1 MRRTQEERRQATQ
14 AAVLAA
20 ALEILIEDGYAK
32 FSASRVASRAG
43 VSRGALERYFPTKND
58 LLVAATQHA
67 MDAAVEHAQRLAAG
81 NGEHTV
87 ERFLRDSEHFFFG
100 PLYRAMLE
108 LAIAAAS
115 DKALAKPHRPIVK
128 RARKSLNRIWLDRL
142 SAAGFPRQSADR
154 FILLTHYLLRGLFV
168 VDTWLPY
175 ETNRRA
181 VIKAWSALVP
191 AVLGKP
197 HVLPK
202 TTRAA
207 TRAAGAPPRRAEAG
221 RGPMRK
227 GARGKSPALAAK

>member
-1 MRRTQEERRQATQ
+1 MRRTQEERRQATR
-14 AAVLAA
+14 AAVLTA
-20 ALEILIEDGYAK
+20 ALDVLIADGYAN
-32 FSASRVASRAG
+32 FSASRVAVRAG

-58 LLVAATQHA
+58 LLTAATQHA
-67 MDAAVEHAQRLAAG
+67 MDAAVAHAQRLAAG
-81 NGEHTV
+81 GEERTV

-128 RARKSLNRIWLDRL
+128 RARKNLNRIWLDSL
-142 SAAGFPRQSADR
+142 CAAGFPRQSAER

-175 ETNRRA
+175 ETDRQA

-191 AVLGKP
+191 ALLGPRQALSVVRRGSKRGDGP
-197 HVLPK
+197 
-202 TTRAA
+202 TRSPPQRGRMAA
-207 TRAAGAPPRRAEAG
+207 RA
-221 RGPMRK
+221 K
-227 GARGKSPALAAK
+227 

>member
-1 MRRTQEERRQATQ
+1 MRRTQAQRRQATQ

-20 ALEILIEDGYAK
+20 ALDVLIAGGYAN

-58 LLVAATQHA
+58 LLTAATQHA
-67 MDAAVEHAQRLAAG
+67 MDAAVAHAQRLASG
-81 NGEHTV
+81 DGERTV

-115 DKALAKPHRPIVK
+115 NRALAKPHRPIVA
-128 RARKSLNRIWLDRL
+128 RARKSLNRIWLERL
-142 SAAGFPRQSADR
+142 TAAGFPRHRAER

-181 VIKAWSALVP
+181 VIKEWSALVP
-191 AVLGKP
+191 AVLGLP
-197 HVLPK
+197 HVPAQTSPPADRSPRQARTGRRPK
-202 TTRAA
+202 R
-207 TRAAGAPPRRAEAG
+207 G
-221 RGPMRK
+221 RD
-227 GARGKSPALAAK
+227 AAKPPTSVSQ

>member
-1 MRRTQEERRQATQ
+1 MRRTQEERRQATR

-20 ALEILIEDGYAK
+20 ALDVLIADGYAN
-32 FSASRVASRAG
+32 FSASRVAARAG

-58 LLVAATQHA
+58 LLVAATEHA
-67 MDAAVEHAQRLAAG
+67 MEAAVAHAERLAAG
-81 NGEHTV
+81 NGAHTV

-115 DKALAKPHRPIVK
+115 DKALAKPHRPIVR

-142 SAAGFPRQSADR
+142 SAAGFPRHRAER

-181 VIKAWSALVP
+181 VIKEWSALVP
-191 AVLGKP
+191 AVLGLPHAPPKP
-197 HVLPK
+197 ARPAN
-202 TTRAA
+202 R
-207 TRAAGAPPRRAEAG
+207 PRRAGTG
-221 RGPMRK
+221 RGPKRRRTGSAPPTQASK
-227 GARGKSPALAAK
+227 

>member
-1 MRRTQEERRQATQ
+1 MRRTQQERRQATQ

-20 ALEILIEDGYAK
+20 ALEVLIADGYAN
-32 FSASRVASRAG
+32 FSASRVAARAG
-43 VSRGALERYFPTKND
+43 VSRGALERYFPTKNE
-58 LLVAATQHA
+58 LLLAATQHA
-67 MDAAVEHAQRLAAG
+67 MDAAVAHAERLASG

-108 LAIAAAS
+108 LAIAATS
-115 DKALAKPHRPIVK
+115 DKELAKPHRPIVR

-142 SAAGFPRQSADR
+142 SAAGFSRKSAER

-181 VIKAWSALVP
+181 VIKEWSALVP
-191 AVLGKP
+191 AVLGRP
-197 HVLPK
+197 HSVAK
-202 TTRAA
+202 SSRAA
-207 TRAAGAPPRRAEAG
+207 NR
-221 RGPMRK
+221 
-227 GARGKSPALAAK
+227 SPALSAAGRSPKGRRARAVSPTRARK

>member
-1 MRRTQEERRQATQ
+1 MRRTQEERRQATR

-20 ALEILIEDGYAK
+20 ALDVLIADGYAN
-32 FSASRVASRAG
+32 FSASRVAARAG

-58 LLVAATQHA
+58 LLVAATEHA
-67 MDAAVEHAQRLAAG
+67 MDAAVAHAERLAAG
-81 NGEHTV
+81 NGAHTV

-115 DKALAKPHRPIVK
+115 DKALAKPHQPIVR

-142 SAAGFPRQSADR
+142 SAAGFPRHSAER

-181 VIKAWSALVP
+181 VIKEWSALVP
-191 AVLGKP
+191 AVLGLP
-197 HVLPK
+197 HAPLKLPALE
-202 TTRAA
+202 TRSSRR
-207 TRAAGAPPRRAEAG
+207 TGAGSRPK
-221 RGPMRK
+221 RK
-227 GARGKSPALAAK
+227 GARGKPPTLASK

>member
-20 ALEILIEDGYAK
+20 ALDVLIAGGYAN
-32 FSASRVASRAG
+32 FSASRVAARAG

-67 MDAAVEHAQRLAAG
+67 MDAAVAHAERLAAG
-81 NGEHTV
+81 NGEHTI

-115 DKALAKPHRPIVK
+115 DMALAKPHRPIVR
-128 RARKSLNRIWLDRL
+128 RARKRLNRIWLDRL
-142 SAAGFPRQSADR
+142 SAAGFPRQNAER

-181 VIKAWSALVP
+181 VIKEWWALAP
-191 AVLGKP
+191 AVLGPARASRTAP
-197 HVLPK
+197 HGAK
-202 TTRAA
+202 TGSRPTQSSAR
-207 TRAAGAPPRRAEAG
+207 RRRAV
-221 RGPMRK
+221 
-227 GARGKSPALAAK
+227 

>member
-20 ALEILIEDGYAK
+20 ALDVLIKDGYAN
-32 FSASRVASRAG
+32 FSASRVAAHAG
-43 VSRGALERYFPTKND
+43 VSRGALERYFPTKNE

-67 MDAAVEHAQRLAAG
+67 MDAAVAHAQRLASGTGAR
-81 NGEHTV
+81 TV

-108 LAIAAAS
+108 LSIAATS
-115 DKALAKPHRPIVK
+115 DKALAKPHRPIVR
-128 RARKSLNRIWLDRL
+128 RARRSLNRIWLERL
-142 SAAGFPRQSADR
+142 MAAGFPRHSAER

-181 VIKAWSALVP
+181 VIREWSALVP
-191 AVLGKP
+191 AVLGLP
-197 HVLPK
+197 HAALQSPSPDSRSLRRTGTGRSPK
-202 TTRAA
+202 HRRAA
-207 TRAAGAPPRRAEAG
+207 KPPT
-221 RGPMRK
+221 
-227 GARGKSPALAAK
+227 PALK